1 MRIVPLSP
9 GQPPTRVICVASGK
23 GGVGKTSL
31 ATGLAF
37 ALAARGNRVCLLDA
51 DLGLANVDILLGVNP
66 EKTLEDV
73 LFGGVP
79 MAGAIVPVA
88 PGVDLVSGAS
98 GVPRL
103 AELTR
108 AERMRLAAEFEA
120 LDGYDYLVVD
130 NSPGI
135 STQVVSLCLSARDLV
150 VVATPDTTAITDAYA
165 LIKVL
170 SRAGLWWSPF
180 ICVNRAR
187 GRQQGRL
194 VFEKLRA
201 TAGKHLGLNCRYLGC
216 VLEDEAVGL
225 AASLRRPVAEA
236 APRSGAA
243 RDLAAL
249 ARALDEAET
258 PGRRRDVSP
267 LRFLDGSIM
276 RLKQERGALAGIAR
290 TAERLRREVDG
301 PPAGP
306 TGPDAQDRERLLEGL
321 ARLGRGLDRL
331 ERLDGANGSGAGGQD
346 DRARLAAAMRAELAI
361 MRALLTPGA
370 APGRGPETP
379 GRAPAPVPPAP
390 PRRPRSLERP
400 AAPQPSGIP
409 EARGLLGEETLPGMR
424 AALAALAEAAA
435 PGPAPQE
442 HPAPHAAAPEAPAR
456 RPQGRALL
464 VCPPSPM
471 RDVLAEVLNEAGLR
485 PEAVHPRALN
495 GGDHFAGYSLGLV
508 CWDAP
513 ARDLERVVA
522 RAGATPVVML
532 RGFRRAPDQEPDL
545 SGLPVTVLYKPFQV
559 QALYG
564 AIRQA
569 TGEGA

>member
-1 MRIVPLSP
+1 MKIVPLSP

-31 ATGLAF
+31 STGLAF

-79 MAGAIVPVA
+79 MAEAIVPVA

-108 AERMRLAAEFEA
+108 AERMRLATQFSA
-120 LDGYDYLVVD
+120 LDGYDYLIVD

-135 STQVVSLCLSARDLV
+135 SGQVVSLCLSARDLV
-150 VVATPDTTAITDAYA
+150 VVATPDATAITDAYA

-170 SRAGLWWSPF
+170 TRAGLWWNPF

-187 GRQQGRL
+187 GRQQARL

-249 ARALDEAET
+249 AQALDEAEA

-267 LRFLDGSIM
+267 LRFLDGSVM

-290 TAERLRREVDG
+290 TTERFRNELAAPTRQSQERL
-301 PPAGP
+301 
-306 TGPDAQDRERLLEGL
+306 QEGL
-321 ARLGRGLDRL
+321 ERLGRGLDRL
-331 ERLDGANGSGAGGQD
+331 DRLEGPAGQA
-346 DRARLAAAMRAELAI
+346 DRARLMAAMRAELAAL
-361 MRALLTPGA
+361 RAVLDPGQ
-370 APGRGPETP
+370 APPAGP
-379 GRAPAPVPPAP
+379 GRAPAPVP
-390 PRRPRSLERP
+390 
-400 AAPQPSGIP
+400 
-409 EARGLLGEETLPGMR
+409 
-424 AALAALAEAAA
+424 
-435 PGPAPQE
+435 
-442 HPAPHAAAPEAPAR
+442 
-456 RPQGRALL
+456 
-464 VCPPSPM
+464 
-471 RDVLAEVLNEAGLR
+471 
-485 PEAVHPRALN
+485 
-495 GGDHFAGYSLGLV
+495 
-508 CWDAP
+508 
-513 ARDLERVVA
+513 
-522 RAGATPVVML
+522 
-532 RGFRRAPDQEPDL
+532 
-545 SGLPVTVLYKPFQV
+545 
-559 QALYG
+559 
-564 AIRQA
+564 A
-569 TGEGA
+569 TGSSTKLGS

>member
-1 MRIVPLSP
+1 MRIVPLAP

-51 DLGLANVDILLGVNP
+51 DLGLANVDIVLGVSP
-66 EKTLEDV
+66 DKTLEDV

-79 MAGAIVPVA
+79 MAEAIVPVA

-108 AERMRLAAEFEA
+108 AERMRLAAQFAA
-120 LDGYDYLVVD
+120 LDGYDYLIVD

-135 STQVVSLCLSARDLV
+135 SAQVVSLCLSARDLV
-150 VVATPDTTAITDAYA
+150 VVATPDATAITDAYA

-170 SRAGLWWSPF
+170 TRSGLWWSPF

-225 AASLRRPVAEA
+225 AASLRKPVAEA

-249 ARALDEAET
+249 AQTLDEADT

-267 LRFLDGSIM
+267 QRFLDGSVM

-290 TAERLRREVDG
+290 TTERFQRELATAAPARQDQERL
-301 PPAGP
+301 
-306 TGPDAQDRERLLEGL
+306 QEGL

-331 ERLDGANGSGAGGQD
+331 ERLHGPAGQA
-346 DRARLAAAMRAELAI
+346 DRARLMAAMRAELAAL
-361 MRALLTPGA
+361 RAVL
-370 APGRGPETP
+370 APGQAPAAGP
-379 GRAPAPVPPAP
+379 GRAPAPVPPLP
-390 PRRPRSLERP
+390 PRRPGSLDLPP
-400 AAPQPSGIP
+400 APSAQGD
-409 EARGLLGEETLPGMR
+409 ETLPGMR
-424 AALAALAEAAA
+424 AALAALAEASAPAA
-435 PGPAPQE
+435 PAAGAPGGPRQD
-442 HPAPHAAAPEAPAR
+442 
-456 RPQGRALL
+456 RALL

-471 RDVLAEVLNEAGLR
+471 REVLAEVLAGAGLR

-495 GGDHFAGYSLGLV
+495 GGDHFAGYRLGLV

-522 RAGATPVVML
+522 RAGSTPVLML
-532 RGFRRAPDQEPDL
+532 RGFRHTPGHEPDL
-545 SGLPVTVLYKPFQV
+545 TGLPVTVLHKPFQV
-559 QALYG
+559 QDLYG
-564 AIRQA
+564 AIRRA
-569 TGEGA
+569 TGTGA

>member
-1 MRIVPLSP
+1 
-9 GQPPTRVICVASGK
+9 
-23 GGVGKTSL
+23 
-31 ATGLAF
+31 
-37 ALAARGNRVCLLDA
+37 
-51 DLGLANVDILLGVNP
+51 
-66 EKTLEDV
+66 
-73 LFGGVP
+73 
-79 MAGAIVPVA
+79 
-88 PGVDLVSGAS
+88 
-98 GVPRL
+98 
-103 AELTR
+103 
-108 AERMRLAAEFEA
+108 
-120 LDGYDYLVVD
+120 
-130 NSPGI
+130 
-135 STQVVSLCLSARDLV
+135 VVSLCLSARDLV
-150 VVATPDTTAITDAYA
+150 VVATPDTTAMTDAYA

-290 TAERLRREVDG
+290 TASACAARWTARPPDPQGPTRRTANGCSKAWPAWAGGRPPGTPGRSERLRR
-301 PPAGP
+301 
-306 TGPDAQDRERLLEGL
+306 
-321 ARLGRGLDRL
+321 GRPGRP
-331 ERLDGANGSGAGGQD
+331 G
-346 DRARLAAAMRAELAI
+346 RLAAAMRAELAI

-370 APGRGPETP
+370 APGAARKLPAGP
-379 GRAPAPVPPAP
+379 GAGAPATPAAAAAWSAPQPRNPREYLRPGACSARKPCPACVRPWPPWPRPPRPAPRRRTHRRRTPP
-390 PRRPRSLERP
+390 PRRLPP
-400 AAPQPSGIP
+400 AAPRAGP
-409 EARGLLGEETLPGMR
+409 AGLP
-424 AALAALAEAAA
+424 ALA
-435 PGPAPQE
+435 
-442 HPAPHAAAPEAPAR
+442 HAR
-456 RPQGRALL
+456 RAGRGAQ
-464 VCPPSPM
+464 
-471 RDVLAEVLNEAGLR
+471 RGRLR

-508 CWDAP
+508 CWTLR

-522 RAGATPVVML
+522 R
-532 RGFRRAPDQEPDL
+532 RAPRRWSCCAASAAPRTR
-545 SGLPVTVLYKPFQV
+545 SRTSPACP
-559 QALYG
+559 
-564 AIRQA
+564 
-569 TGEGA
+569 

>member
-9 GQPPTRVICVASGK
+9 GQPPTRVVCVASGK

-31 ATGLAF
+31 STGLAF

-73 LFGGVP
+73 LFGGT
-79 MAGAIVPVA
+79 ALAEAIVSVA

-108 AERMRLAAEFEA
+108 AERMRLAAEFAA

-135 STQVVSLCLSARDLV
+135 SAQVVSLCLSARDLV
-150 VVATPDTTAITDAYA
+150 VVATPDVTAVTDAYA

-170 SRAGLWWSPF
+170 SRAGLWWNPF

-187 GRQQGRL
+187 GRQQARL
-194 VFEKLRA
+194 VFEKLRS
-201 TAGKHLGLNCRYLGC
+201 TAGRHLGLNCRYLGC
-216 VLEDEAVGL
+216 LLEDEAVSL

-249 ARALDEAET
+249 AQALDEAET

-290 TAERLRREVDG
+290 TAERFQRELAAG
-301 PPAGP
+301 AAGGGAGP
-306 TGPDAQDRERLLEGL
+306 DVRDRARLLEGL

-331 ERLDGANGSGAGGQD
+331 ERLNAVGPQG
-346 DRARLAAAMRAELAI
+346 DRARLAAAMRAELAA
-361 MRALLTPGA
+361 MRALLAPGA
-370 APGRGPETP
+370 ACGPE

-390 PRRPRSLERP
+390 PRRPRSLDSP
-400 AAPQPSGIP
+400 APGRDPGD
-409 EARGLLGEETLPGMR
+409 ETLPGMR

-435 PGPAPQE
+435 PAGA
-442 HPAPHAAAPEAPAR
+442 
-456 RPQGRALL
+456 RPQGPGTPPAQARSAPPAGSPRGRALL

-471 RDVLAEVLNEAGLR
+471 REVLAEVLSEAGLQ
-485 PEAVHPRALN
+485 PEPVHPRALN
-495 GGDHFAGYSLGLV
+495 GGDHFAGYRLGLI

-522 RAGATPVVML
+522 RAGDTPVLML
-532 RGFRRAPDQEPDL
+532 RGFRRAPEQEPDL

-559 QALYG
+559 QALHS
-564 AIRQA
+564 AIRKA
-569 TGEGA
+569 AGTPG

>member
-1 MRIVPLSP
+1 MKIVPLAP

-31 ATGLAF
+31 STGLAF

-51 DLGLANVDILLGVNP
+51 DLGLANVDIVLNVSP
-66 EKTLEDV
+66 DKTLEDV

-79 MAGAIVPVA
+79 MAEAIVPVA

-103 AELTR
+103 AELSR
-108 AERMRLAAEFEA
+108 AERMRLAAQFGA
-120 LDGYDYLVVD
+120 LDGYDYLIVD

-135 STQVVSLCLSARDLV
+135 SAQVVSLCLSARDLV
-150 VVATPDTTAITDAYA
+150 VVATPDATAITDAYA

-170 SRAGLWWSPF
+170 TRSGLWWSPF

-216 VLEDEAVGL
+216 VLEDEAVPL

-243 RDLAAL
+243 RDLATL
-249 ARALDEAET
+249 AQALDEADT

-267 LRFLDGSIM
+267 QRFLDGSVM

-290 TAERLRREVDG
+290 TTERFQRELVTASPARQNQERL
-301 PPAGP
+301 
-306 TGPDAQDRERLLEGL
+306 QEGL

-331 ERLDGANGSGAGGQD
+331 ERLHGPAGQT
-346 DRARLAAAMRAELAI
+346 DRARLMAAMRAELATL
-361 MRALLTPGA
+361 RAVL
-370 APGRGPETP
+370 APGQAPAAGP
-379 GRAPAPVPPAP
+379 GRTPAPVPPTP
-390 PRRPRSLERP
+390 PRRPGSLDLP
-400 AAPQPSGIP
+400 P
-409 EARGLLGEETLPGMR
+409 EPNARGDETLPGMR
-424 AALAALAEAAA
+424 AALAALAEVSAPAA
-435 PGPAPQE
+435 PGPAP
-442 HPAPHAAAPEAPAR
+442 ARADAAPVADASGGQR
-456 RPQGRALL
+456 QNRALL

-471 RDVLAEVLNEAGLR
+471 REVLTEVLAGAGLR

-495 GGDHFAGYSLGLV
+495 GGDHFAGYRLGLV

-522 RAGATPVVML
+522 RAGSTPVLML
-532 RGFRRAPDQEPDL
+532 RGFRHTPGHEPDL
-545 SGLPVTVLYKPFQV
+545 TGLPVTVLHKPFQV
-559 QALYG
+559 QDLYG
-564 AIRQA
+564 AIRRA
-569 TGEGA
+569 TGNGA